1 MFKLRLFKTEDTA
14 RVLQLANAYAAFDM
28 SFDEAD
34 LSITRSFPNGFW
46 IAEEDDRVVGV
57 AYGYFRDVPPEVLE
71 RWEASKAGYVAL
83 MAVDESYRRRGI
95 GGALLKRLL
104 EEFRKAGA
112 DVVTVHCPAEAIEAK
127 KLYDKLG
134 FEVGAYHMKRRL

>member
-28 SFDEAD
+28 SIDEAD
-34 LSITRSFPNGFW
+34 LSITKSFPNGFW

-71 RWEASKAGYVAL
+71 RWKASKAGYVAL

-112 DVVTVHCPAEAIEAK
+112 DVVTVHCPAEATEAK

-134 FEVGAYHMKRRL
+134 FEVRAYHMKRRL